1 MEQSEFLRTAVQ
13 TLESLAI
20 PYAIVGSWG
29 SGVYGE
35 ARFTRDIDIVV
46 DLPLADVPRFCAAF
60 PASEFYLS
68 EEAARSAIRDRSQF
82 NLLHPASGNKIDFM
96 LTRPNTWDDEQLRR
110 RRRIEFPQGANSFH
124 AYVAA
129 PEGVILGKLW
139 YYSQGGGERHLRDI
153 DGILRVSGADVDR
166 SEVERW
172 AARIGCGE
180 VWQLLV
186 AESGGSDPSVTAKVP
201 K

>member
-1 MEQSEFLRTAVQ
+1 MEQSEFLRTAVE

-35 ARFTRDIDIVV
+35 ARFTRDIDMVM
-46 DLPLADVPRFCAAF
+46 DLPLADVSRFCAAF
-60 PASEFYLS
+60 PASDFYLS
-68 EEAARSAIRDRSQF
+68 EDAVRSAIRDRSQF

-96 LTRPNTWDDEQLRR
+96 LTRPNTWDDEQFRR

-124 AYVAA
+124 AFVAA

-153 DGILRVSGADVDR
+153 DGVLRVTGADVDR

-172 AARIGCGE
+172 AAKLGCRE
-180 VWQLLV
+180 VWQRLTEEADGIDRSV
-186 AESGGSDPSVTAKVP
+186 VSGPS
-201 K
+201 

>member
-1 MEQSEFLRTAVQ
+1 MEQSEFLRRAVQ

-35 ARFTRDIDIVV
+35 ARFTRDIDMVM
-46 DLPLADVPRFCAAF
+46 DLPLAEVPRFCDSF
-60 PASEFYLS
+60 PAREFYLN
-68 EEAARSAIRDRSQF
+68 EEAVRSAIRDRSQF

-124 AYVAA
+124 AFVAA

-153 DGILRVSGADVDR
+153 DGILRVTGADVDR

-172 AARIGCGE
+172 AETLGCRD
-180 VWQLLV
+180 VWQRLTEE
-186 AESGGSDPSVTAKVP
+186 ADSADRPGGPGQR
-201 K
+201 